1 MNITAPVSEDF
12 ELYPQLATDTIEVD
26 RWDCCRVLLM
36 NDANY
41 PWLVLVP
48 RREGLAELHDLDS
61 TDWLTCMS
69 EIARA
74 SRTLQCLVGA
84 HKMNVAALGNVT
96 RQLHIHVIARF
107 AVDAAWPKPVWGQVP
122 AEPYGKAALAERVE
136 EMTRALNGNP

>member
-1 MNITAPVSEDF
+1 MTEDF
-12 ELYPQLATDTIEVD
+12 ALDPSLIKDCVPLTD
-26 RWDCCRVLLM
+26 WPLCRVLLM

-48 RREGLAELHDLDS
+48 RREGLAELHDLES

-69 EIARA
+69 EVARA

-122 AEPYGKAALAERVE
+122 AEPYGEAALAERVA
-136 EMTRALNGNP
+136 EMTRALNGSP